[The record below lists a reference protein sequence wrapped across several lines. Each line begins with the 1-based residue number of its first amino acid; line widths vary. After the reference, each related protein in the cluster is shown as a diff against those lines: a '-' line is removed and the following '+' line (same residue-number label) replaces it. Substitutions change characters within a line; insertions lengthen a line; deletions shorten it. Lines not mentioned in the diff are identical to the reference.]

1 MSEHVTSP
9 KEYILVFL
17 ALMVLTA
24 ITVWVAFLDL
34 GPFNDVVAL
43 TIAVTKASLVVLIF
57 MHVRYSTPFTKLA
70 VVSGFIWLV
79 FLIVLTL
86 SDYFTRGLI
95 RPQFG

>member
-9 KEYILVFL
+9 KTYLLVFL

-24 ITVWVAFLDL
+24 VTVAVAFLHL

-57 MHVRYSTPFTKLA
+57 MHVRYSTPFTKL
-70 VVSGFIWLV
+70 VVISGFLWLG
-79 FLIVLTL
+79 FLIALTL
-86 SDYFTRGLI
+86 ADYFTRGLI
-95 RPQFG
+95 HPQVG